1 MLPPQFEIK
10 DWEMKNAEGKRD
22 DVTMTS
28 EDGEGGLHIVWHVP
42 KVEKGERLEV
52 SFDIKGSGEVDAE
65 ALNRFHGVHFGDEIE
80 SDELPEVVAETKR
93 KKQRRTLKKRCGRGA
108 DDSEGRSQRTED
120 EIP

>member
-1 MLPPQFEIK
+1 
-10 DWEMKNAEGKRD
+10 
-22 DVTMTS
+22 MTS

-80 SDELPEVVAETKR
+80 SDDLPALESEAEPESETEE
-93 KKQRRTLKKRCGRGA
+93 A
-108 DDSEGRSQRTED
+108 EASEGGEEAESSEAED
-120 EIP
+120 EAAPKMKFREDLSLIHI

>member
-1 MLPPQFEIK
+1 
-10 DWEMKNAEGKRD
+10 
-22 DVTMTS
+22 MTS

-80 SDELPEVVAETKR
+80 SDELPEVVAETDEEAAVDAEES
-93 KKQRRTLKKRCGRGA
+93 GAEEAA
-108 DDSEGRSQRTED
+108 DDAEADEAIRSED
-120 EIP
+120 EVPRGHAAACHGSRRYRHRPPR